1 MSYLRCP
8 SKARALP
15 ARPLHSLVQWPGA
28 QLIPTKVIW
37 LVSLGVFAAE
47 GDLWHR
53 TLGHCWLST
62 VGVLKDLG
70 GRVDRE
76 QDRAGASCSSGK
88 GQGS

>member
-53 TLGHCWLST
+53 THPGSLLAQHS
-62 VGVLKDLG
+62 G
-70 GRVDRE
+70 GSQGPRRE
-76 QDRAGASCSSGK
+76 G
-88 GQGS
+88 